1 MILAVIILLS
11 WLFLLW
17 FSADKLINSSV
28 RVAKIFKLSPLFI
41 GLTILAIGTSAPEL
55 FLSAMS
61 AINWSWSLSV
71 GNIVGSNIFNLWFI
85 LWLSAVFAPIV
96 IQKKLVYR
104 DWIFLF
110 LISCLLFVFLRD
122 HKILWRE
129 WAVCLG
135 LLVCYNWYLWVKKDP
150 MEEVWNANGVEL
162 PEIKNFWYLFVCIF
176 ALSIINI
183 NTENWFNIGFW
194 LSTYS
199 VIFMCVILILF
210 CVSMFN
216 KKKQRRKEH
225 ENWILLNITKIIASI
240 GLLIMSSDVIVAS
253 AVYVATV
260 IWVSEWAIWATII
273 AAGTS
278 LPEMAA
284 TLAAI
289 IKKKYDMWVWNVIGS
304 DIFNILWIVWISSVI
319 TELDLSPKCLA
330 WSCDSVLWSLMY
342 DNIFSMFI
350 LILTLVV
357 TLIFMRTWWKLS
369 KSEWLFLFL
378 FACLRMAFE
387 LVPQYFR
394 ILSHFLVYSLTFTIF
409 CV

>member
-1 MILAVIILLS
+1 MVLAIIVLLL

-55 FLSAMS
+55 FLSVMS
-61 AINWSWSLSV
+61 AINGSGSLSV
-71 GNIVGSNIFNLWFI
+71 WNIVGSNIFNLWFI
-85 LWLSAVFAPIV
+85 LWLSAIFVPII

-104 DWIFLF
+104 DGLFLF
-110 LISCLLFVFLRD
+110 LISCLLFVFLWD
-122 HKILWRE
+122 QQLLWRE
-129 WAVCLG
+129 WAICLG
-135 LLVCYNWYLWVKKDP
+135 LLVCYNWYLWIKKDL
-150 MEEVWNANGVEL
+150 MEEVWNANGIEL
-162 PEIKNFWYLFVCIF
+162 PEIKNFMYLFVCIF
-176 ALSIINI
+176 ILSITNI
-183 NTENWFNIGFW
+183 NTENWFNIKFW
-194 LSTYS
+194 LSAYS
-199 VIFMCVILILF
+199 TIFMCVLLF
-210 CVSMFN
+210 LFFLSLFN

-240 GLLIMSSDVIVAS
+240 WLLVMSSDIIVAS
-253 AVYVATV
+253 AVYVATTLW
-260 IWVSEWAIWATII
+260 ISEWAIWATII

-289 IKKKYDMWVWNVIGS
+289 IKKKYDMWVGNVIWS

-319 TELDLSPKCLA
+319 TPLHLTPKCLI
-330 WSCDSVLWSLMY
+330 WNCETFLGSFMY

-350 LILTLVV
+350 LIFTLVI

-369 KSEWLFLFL
+369 KAEWIFLFL
-378 FACLRMAFE
+378 FASLRMIFE
-387 LVPQYFR
+387 FAPQLF
-394 ILSHFLVYSLTFTIF
+394 IGLFS
-409 CV
+409 

>member
-1 MILAVIILLS
+1 MIRAIIILIL

-41 GLTILAIGTSAPEL
+41 WLTILAIWTSAPEL

-61 AINWSWSLSV
+61 AINWSGSLSV

-85 LWLSAVFAPIV
+85 LWLSAIFVPIV

-104 DWIFLF
+104 DWFFLF

-122 HKILWRE
+122 QKVLWRE
-129 WAVCLG
+129 WAICLA
-135 LLVCYNWYLWVKKDP
+135 LLLGYNWYLWIKKDP
-150 MEEVWNANGVEL
+150 MEDAWSSGTIEL
-162 PEIKNFWYLFVCIF
+162 PEIKNFLYLFVCIF
-176 ALSIINI
+176 ILSIINI
-183 NTENWFNIGFW
+183 NTENWFNIEFW

-199 VIFMCVILILF
+199 IIFMCVILILF

-289 IKKKYDMWVWNVIGS
+289 FKKKYDMWVWNVIGS

-387 LVPQYFR
+387 LVPQYFIGR
-394 ILSHFLVYSLTFTIF
+394 FS
-409 CV
+409 

>member
-1 MILAVIILLS
+1 MIRAVIVLIL

-41 GLTILAIGTSAPEL
+41 WLTILAIGTSAPEL

-61 AINWSWSLSV
+61 AINWSGSLSV

-85 LWLSAVFAPIV
+85 LWLSAIFVPIA

-122 HKILWRE
+122 QKVLWRE
-129 WAVCLG
+129 WAICLA
-135 LLVCYNWYLWVKKDP
+135 LLLGYNWYLWIKKDP
-150 MEEVWNANGVEL
+150 MEEVWNTNAIEL
-162 PEIKNFWYLFVCIF
+162 PEIKNFLYLFACIF
-176 ALSIINI
+176 ILSIINI
-183 NTENWFNIGFW
+183 NTENWFSLKFW

-210 CVSMFN
+210 CISMFN

-240 GLLIMSSDVIVAS
+240 GLLIMSSDIIVAS

-289 IKKKYDMWVWNVIGS
+289 IKKK
-304 DIFNILWIVWISSVI
+304 
-319 TELDLSPKCLA
+319 
-330 WSCDSVLWSLMY
+330 
-342 DNIFSMFI
+342 
-350 LILTLVV
+350 
-357 TLIFMRTWWKLS
+357 
-369 KSEWLFLFL
+369 
-378 FACLRMAFE
+378 
-387 LVPQYFR
+387 
-394 ILSHFLVYSLTFTIF
+394 
-409 CV
+409 

>member
-1 MILAVIILLS
+1 MVLAIIVLLL

-61 AINWSWSLSV
+61 AINGSGSLSV
-71 GNIVGSNIFNLWFI
+71 WNIVGSNIFNLWFI
-85 LWLSAVFAPIV
+85 LWLSAIFVPII

-104 DWIFLF
+104 DGLFLF
-110 LISCLLFVFLRD
+110 LISCLLFVFLWD
-122 HKILWRE
+122 QQLLWRE
-129 WAVCLG
+129 WAICLG
-135 LLVCYNWYLWVKKDP
+135 LLVCYNWYLWIKKDP
-150 MEEVWNANGVEL
+150 MEEVWNANGIEL
-162 PEIKNFWYLFVCIF
+162 PEIKNFMYLFVCIF
-176 ALSIINI
+176 ILSIINI
-183 NTENWFNIGFW
+183 NTENWFNIKFW
-194 LSTYS
+194 LSAYS
-199 VIFMCVILILF
+199 TIFMCVLLF
-210 CVSMFN
+210 LFFLSLFN

-240 GLLIMSSDVIVAS
+240 WLLVMSSDIIVAS
-253 AVYVATV
+253 AVYVATTLW
-260 IWVSEWAIWATII
+260 ISEWAIWATII

-289 IKKKYDMWVWNVIGS
+289 IKKKYDMWVWNVIWS

-319 TELDLSPKCLA
+319 TPLHLTPKCLI
-330 WSCDSVLWSLMY
+330 WNCETFLGSFMY
-342 DNIFSMFI
+342 DNIFSMLI
-350 LILTLVV
+350 LIFTLVI

-369 KSEWLFLFL
+369 KAEWIFLFL
-378 FACLRMAFE
+378 FASLRMIFE
-387 LVPQYFR
+387 FAPQLF
-394 ILSHFLVYSLTFTIF
+394 IGLFS
-409 CV
+409 